1 MTHEVASR
9 VIRKLG
15 GPRNVANMLGM
26 TPQAIYKWT
35 WSTERRG
42 TGGFI
47 PVRRQIELM
56 IAAKQRGIILTKD
69 DFFPKDPKND
79 AEV

>member
-1 MTHEVASR
+1 MTHQIAMR

-26 TPQAIYKWT
+26 STQAIYKWT
-35 WSTERRG
+35 WPSERGG

-47 PVRRQIELM
+47 PAKRQIELM

-69 DFFPKDPKND
+69 DFFPKDPKS
-79 AEV
+79 E

>member
-1 MTHEVASR
+1 MTHEVATR

-26 TPQAIYKWT
+26 TTQAIYKWT
-35 WSTERRG
+35 WPVERGG

-47 PVRRQIELM
+47 PTRRQIELM
-56 IAAKQRGIILTKD
+56 VAAKQRGIELKKD
-69 DFFPKDPKND
+69 DFFPRDPIDD
-79 AEV
+79 ATV